1 MLSEQINLLVRIV
14 LYLSDGKSRKKTSYD
29 ASSFVL
35 SAREKRRGAN
45 VKLLA
50 VLESRT
56 IWGRSGNLWE
66 IARRLGVIHE
76 PGESLEPNPYSNCSR
91 VGMAQNALTEVT

>member
-1 MLSEQINLLVRIV
+1 MR
-14 LYLSDGKSRKKTSYD
+14 RH
-29 ASSFVL
+29 FVL

-50 VLESRT
+50 VLEART